1 MTVNSCQHDTSN
13 FNRFPYTIVLTDKRR
28 VVFLYHENGLFTGRL
43 KVSAETTIYELFY
56 DLLYS
61 DSWKEL
67 LSDTW
72 RPWVFSAIQNIYY
85 FEERT
90 AFWLSKKERYMLYQ
104 QYHHSDGITVRH
116 EADRVAEDLITPILK
131 KYEKKY
137 GDDFELPTYRT
148 YDEMLKAVET
158 AQIRVPIK
166 EFYSFPTGNDL
177 ATWVFEQIIDA
188 EKDIPKCKWCG
199 RYFVPIRSDA
209 QFCCS
214 ECHQKQI
221 ATGKFCGVPE
231 IKSLYGSIMTA
242 LNRKRNS
249 KKKYIY
255 SGMPSEYSD
264 GYDEQQMLSVAASDS
279 KDIASQIF
287 EKKNFSN
294 VHAAFLAENELRYGH
309 FRDVHQ
315 KMQQF
320 LISAV
325 DYEAEKESYITWLK
339 NVRKQLTRFE
349 CY

>member
-1 MTVNSCQHDTSN
+1 MDNGQHDTSN
-13 FNRFPYTIVLTDKRR
+13 FNSFRYTLVLTNSCR
-28 VVFLYHENGLFTGRL
+28 VMLLRHENELCTGCL
-43 KVSAETTIYELFY
+43 IVSAEITIYDLFY
-56 DLLYS
+56 DLLYA
-61 DSWKEL
+61 DSWKEY

-104 QYHHSDGITVRH
+104 QYHHSAGVTMRH
-116 EADRVAEDLITPILK
+116 EADRVAEGLIEPILK
-131 KYEKKY
+131 KYERKY
-137 GDDFELPTYRT
+137 GSDFELPTYGT

-166 EFYSFPTGNDL
+166 EFYSFPTGDDL
-177 ATWVFEQIIDA
+177 ATWVFERIVDT
-188 EKDIPKCKWCG
+188 EKDIQKCKWCG
-199 RYFVPIRSDA
+199 RYFVPARSDA
-209 QFCCS
+209 QFCS
-214 ECHQKQI
+214 PECHQKQI

-231 IKSLYGSIMTA
+231 IKKLYGSIMTA

-249 KKKYIY
+249 KQKYIY
-255 SGMPSEYSD
+255 IGNPSDYSD
-264 GYDEQQMLSVAASDS
+264 GYDDQKMLSAAAPDS
-279 KDIASQIF
+279 KEGASQVF

-294 VHAAFLAENELRYGH
+294 AHAAFLAENELRYGH

-315 KMQQF
+315 RMQQF

-339 NVRKQLTRFE
+339 NVRKQLTLFE
-349 CY
+349 RY